1 MGVELRAFGFDRS
14 PRSPNV
20 CMSIESLANSQ
31 GPRADTIF
39 YTVKIV
45 SALGPLLNSLMCLHE
60 LLEVR
65 GLHGYMVYMNYMIY
79 IKHGLQNLLK
89 SQPLVYKTCSWEVDV
104 DYVKMLQLL
113 FSFMRAAPLTSHECT
128 LSKLA
133 NNCIIWRI
141 FRTQNLINTHAT
153 TSHWTLYITVARLLK
168 LCFID

>member
-1 MGVELRAFGFDRS
+1 MTTIYFTYYSEYQNFVDKMFFFNLHECRQEIFYQKNLRDINIIAAIHVSLVGVELRAFGFDRS

-89 SQPLVYKTCSWEVDV
+89 SQPLVYKTCS
-104 DYVKMLQLL
+104 
-113 FSFMRAAPLTSHECT
+113 
-128 LSKLA
+128 
-133 NNCIIWRI
+133 
-141 FRTQNLINTHAT
+141 
-153 TSHWTLYITVARLLK
+153 
-168 LCFID
+168 